1 MIPHRLFTHRHTCA
15 GHTGCPLPRARTNTS
30 CRFHHWLAICT
41 WTSAGPTSTEV
52 FKFRIYFSLPSN
64 PGYEQPPFCFIY
76 KRIYQKKH
84 VFMVELLSPPLFPS
98 ITLSVTFLLILE
110 PQFHILSKRYA
121 STAVN
126 RSSECDKSWPGGD
139 RVIVEHTSA

>member
-1 MIPHRLFTHRHTCA
+1 MLELETEGKKKNPFSYLSF
-15 GHTGCPLPRARTNTS
+15 PL
-30 CRFHHWLAICT
+30 
-41 WTSAGPTSTEV
+41 
-52 FKFRIYFSLPSN
+52 
-64 PGYEQPPFCFIY
+64 
-76 KRIYQKKH
+76 
-84 VFMVELLSPPLFPS
+84 PPLFPS